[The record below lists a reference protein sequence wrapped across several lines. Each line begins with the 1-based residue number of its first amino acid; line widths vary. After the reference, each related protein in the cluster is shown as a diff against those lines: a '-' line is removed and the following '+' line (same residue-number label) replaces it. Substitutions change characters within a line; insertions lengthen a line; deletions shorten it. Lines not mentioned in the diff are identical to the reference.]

1 MATDN
6 ENSTVVKTVV
16 VEDSVTHQAGEGMT
30 ANFSPSLET
39 PDIFDNTAQP
49 AVKKL
54 VESVPVDEVANREDS
69 GTSVPKANSTQ
80 ALLQGDN
87 SLVTN
92 LDTLSDG
99 SVDIARDGH

>member
-1 MATDN
+1 MATNN
-6 ENSTVVKTVV
+6 ENLTVVKTVV

-54 VESVPVDEVANREDS
+54 VESVHADEVANRDNS
-69 GTSVPKANSTQ
+69 VTTVPKADTTQ

-99 SVDIARDGH
+99 SVDISRDGH